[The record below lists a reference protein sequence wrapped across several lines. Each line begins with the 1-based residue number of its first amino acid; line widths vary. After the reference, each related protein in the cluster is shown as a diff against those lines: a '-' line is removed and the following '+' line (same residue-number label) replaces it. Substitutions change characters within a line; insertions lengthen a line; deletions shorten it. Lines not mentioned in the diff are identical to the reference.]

1 MEHIAWMHEPGAPSW
16 IDSGAAARHPMING
30 LWRDRLGLETLVMPV
45 DLKAQVAVAAFPL
58 MRFAQSMFRR
68 LRSRKP

>member
-1 MEHIAWMHEPGAPSW
+1 
-16 IDSGAAARHPMING
+16 MING